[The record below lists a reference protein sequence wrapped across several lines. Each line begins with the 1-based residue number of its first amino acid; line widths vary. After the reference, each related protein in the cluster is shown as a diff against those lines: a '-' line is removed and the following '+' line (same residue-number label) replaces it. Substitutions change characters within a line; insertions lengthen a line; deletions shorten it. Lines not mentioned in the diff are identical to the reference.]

1 MIKWEMVYD
10 PIEEK
15 GALKPDKFRMCIELG
30 DAMAD
35 KLLEEPKPRNP
46 ENSPCH

>member
-1 MIKWEMVYD
+1 MVYE

-15 GALKPDKFRMCIELG
+15 GALKDDKFRMCVELA

-35 KLLEEPKPRNP
+35 RLLGNR
-46 ENSPCH
+46 